1 MPRPFTVGRLKENMN
16 KKFMA
21 LALAAI
27 GITSVAG
34 AQAIDATPSYLTFR
48 GGILFPMDSNLRES
62 SDLFGAVGADYEFPK
77 QLIRGSTTF
86 ASVDWWFRT
95 SNGDNGNVFPLAINQ
110 RFYSKGGNGM
120 YADGRNYFFVGAG
133 VAIIDVAGK
142 SSGKWMLRGGVGTE
156 IGPNVIA
163 EAVATFSDES
173 STKVRA
179 NGIAVYL
186 GYRF

>member
-1 MPRPFTVGRLKENMN
+1 MS

-21 LALAAI
+21 MALAAI
-27 GITSVAG
+27 GIVGG
-34 AQAIDATPSYLTFR
+34 AFAQSSDTRIDATPSYLTVR
-48 GGILFPMDSNLRES
+48 GGILFPLDDNLREA
-62 SDLFGAVGADYEFPK
+62 SDLFGAVGLDYEFPT
-77 QLIRGSTTF
+77 QLIKGSTTF

-95 SNGDNGNVFPLAINQ
+95 SNGDNGNVFPIAISQ
-110 RFYSKGGNGM
+110 RFYSKSGNSM
-120 YADGRNYFFVGAG
+120 YGEGKSYFFIGAG

-156 IGPNVIA
+156 IGPNIIA

-179 NGIAVYL
+179 NGIALFV
-186 GYRF
+186 GYKF